1 MNNIK
6 RQKQV
11 YFWLISGCVLII
23 LMIIVGGITRLTES
37 GLSMTNWKP
46 VTGFL
51 PPLTEEAWQAEFDG
65 YKASPEFKHYNH
77 HFTLTEYKGIYFWE
91 YVHRLFGRVIGFV
104 FIFPFL
110 WFWYKKAFT
119 ARLKKRLVII
129 FLLGLSQG
137 LMGWLMVK
145 SGLVENPH
153 VSHYRLFL
161 HLFFAIT
168 LVLYIYYTA
177 LLVKYPDHKWKP
189 RTTLKKWT
197 LIVFLLTL
205 FQVAYGALVAGLK
218 AGFIYNSYPKMG
230 TTWLPQSLWN
240 SSPDF
245 GFMVIFEDPGTVQFI
260 HRTFALILVVVA
272 FLFWY
277 KFKTYAMPKWVAVG
291 VFLQAVLGVFTLIY
305 IVPIALGVLH
315 QLVAILIL
323 LLLTNQLFTANYMLK
338 SQLINLKSRT
348 K

>member
-6 RQKQV
+6 LQKQV
-11 YFWLISGCVLII
+11 YFWLISGCVLIVM
-23 LMIIVGGITRLTES
+23 MIVVGGITRLTES

-51 PPLTEEAWQAEFDG
+51 PPLSEEAWQVEFDG

-77 HFTLTEYKGIYFWE
+77 HFTLADYKNIYFWE

-104 FIFPFL
+104 FIFPFI
-110 WFWYKKAFT
+110 WFWFKKAFSI
-119 ARLKKRLVII
+119 RLKRRLGII

-137 LMGWLMVK
+137 VMGWLMVK

-177 LLVKYPDHKWKP
+177 LLVKYPSHEWKP
-189 RTTLKKWT
+189 NKSLKKWT

-218 AGFIYNSYPKMG
+218 AGFLYNTYPKMG
-230 TTWLPQSLWN
+230 ATWLPQSFWN
-240 SSPDF
+240 SAPEW
-245 GFMVIFEDPGTVQFI
+245 GMMVVFEDPGTVQFI
-260 HRTFALILVVVA
+260 HRTFALIVVVFA
-272 FLFWY
+272 FMFWR
-277 KFKTYAMPKWVAVG
+277 KFKTYQVPKWVG
-291 VFLQAVLGVFTLIY
+291 ISILIQAVLGVFTLIY
-305 IVPIALGVLH
+305 IVPITLGVLH
-315 QLVAILIL
+315 QLLAIVILIL
-323 LLLTNQLFTANYMLK
+323 LTHQLFKANYLYK
-338 SQLINLKSRT
+338 SDILNIKSKT
-348 K
+348 E